1 MNIDNLNANVLALE
15 NEFFGHEVTVT
26 GLLTGQDIIKNLKQ
40 NKANRDGIIIPSC
53 ALREGEDIFLDDYT
67 LEDIK
72 KSFFLMKKSKVAS
85 DAIML
90 KNLLADWHNIKC
102 ERSKAIYT
110 WQSNASYTK

>member
-1 MNIDNLNANVLALE
+1 MVLLFQAVH
-15 NEFFGHEVTVT
+15 F
-26 GLLTGQDIIKNLKQ
+26 
-40 NKANRDGIIIPSC
+40 
-53 ALREGEDIFLDDYT
+53 REGEDIFLDDYT

-72 KSFFLMKKSKVAS
+72 KSFFLMKKVKVAS